1 MTLTEEFTERIKG
14 ADNIFIFTHVN
25 PDGDTLGSAIAM
37 KLFIK
42 EYFNKPSRIV
52 HTSTLP
58 KVYSYV
64 PEYDSI
70 EDISQIK
77 EGEKCDLAIAV
88 DIASFDRLAEASAL
102 FKNADFRV
110 NIDHHK
116 TNNGYGDL
124 NIIDGNACAVGLILC
139 KMFDEIGYK
148 MSKESA
154 IALYTSIMT
163 DTGAFKYENTTPEC
177 LRAAAQIVEAGAVPN
192 EIYRLCYESKPV
204 NMLKFQLYILN
215 KAEFFNDGHIA
226 MTTVEKQDMEKFSA
240 TDDFTEGIVEVL
252 RTANIVDVSAIL
264 KETKDGFTKVSLR
277 SKTVDLVPIIADFN
291 GGGHT
296 FAAGCTI
303 KKPLAVAK
311 NKLLER
317 IQNALEQK

>member
-1 MTLTEEFTERIKG
+1 MSEELVERIKN
-14 ADNIFIFTHVN
+14 ANNIFIFTHVN

-42 EYFNKPSRIV
+42 EFLNKPSRIV

-58 KVYSYV
+58 KVYSFV
-64 PEYDSI
+64 PEYDTI
-70 EDISQIK
+70 EDISTVSK
-77 EGEKCDLAIAV
+77 DEKCDLAIAV
-88 DIASFDRLAEASAL
+88 DIASADRLAEASDL
-102 FKNADFRV
+102 FKNADFRI
-110 NIDHHK
+110 NIDHHR

-124 NIIDGNACAVGLILC
+124 NIIDGGACSVGLMLC
-139 KMFDEIGYK
+139 KMFNELGYK
-148 MSKESA
+148 YSKSVA

-192 EIYRLCYESKPV
+192 EIYRACYESKPV
-204 NMLKFQLYILN
+204 NMLKFQLHVLN
-215 KAEFFNDGHIA
+215 KAEFFHDGKIA
-226 MTTVEKQDMEKFSA
+226 ITTVEKEDMAKFNA

-252 RTANIVDVSAIL
+252 RTANIVEVSAIL

-303 KKPLAVAK
+303 KKPVSIAK
-311 NKLLER
+311 DKLLER
-317 IQNALEQK
+317 IENAIEKR